1 MRNSLNSFGS
11 VAAVLA
17 VSLVSPAASVAQTDA
32 ASTLPVTS
40 TAEKTRLQSSGQL
53 SIKDR
58 YGKTTLLD
66 VSSSDSQSSSTR
78 TYTSGDRLDRGMR
91 VVAVRMG
98 EHIGVANNNA
108 LWQFPLVHGVAG
120 SSEIVFD
127 STGVPTQVHWRIEKA
142 GEETLLN
149 AEVVIPTT
157 YGTIGP
163 DKAQLRR
170 TWKAYFDATAPIP
183 MRSEL
188 KVRLNVISQT
198 ANESTITSWAPSP

>member
-1 MRNSLNSFGS
+1 MSNSPNSFWS

-17 VSLVSPAASVAQTDA
+17 VSSVFPTASVAQTDA
-32 ASTLPVTS
+32 TSTLSTTS
-40 TAEKTRLQSSGQL
+40 TAEKPRLQASGQL

-98 EHIGVANNNA
+98 EHIGVVNNGPI
-108 LWQFPLVHGVAG
+108 WQFPLVHGVVG
-120 SSEIVFD
+120 TSEIVFD
-127 STGVPTQVHWRIEKA
+127 STGVPTQVHWNIEKA
-142 GEETLLN
+142 GEQTLLT

-157 YGTIGP
+157 YGSIGP
-163 DKAQLRR
+163 DKAQLRG

-183 MRSEL
+183 LRSEL

-198 ANESTITSWAPSP
+198 ANEFTITSWTPSP